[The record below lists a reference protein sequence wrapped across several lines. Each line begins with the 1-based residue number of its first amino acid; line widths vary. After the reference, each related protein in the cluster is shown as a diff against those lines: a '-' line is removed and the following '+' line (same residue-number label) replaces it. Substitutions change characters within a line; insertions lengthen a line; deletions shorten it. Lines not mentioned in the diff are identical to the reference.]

1 MFSAKSNQ
9 NINVLLEFIKKQAPP
24 KFLTVGSWT
33 MIVGVPN
40 AGKSS
45 IINAFRTKSSE
56 NFSIHYIESSA
67 KTGPLPCVTRGVSG
81 YRISTNPLMYILD
94 TPGISIP
101 NIEKPE
107 QAMKLAL
114 TGAIKDDIVG
124 VDVLCD
130 YLLYILNKLHILQ
143 YVKQYSL
150 NQPTDSLDVILTHL
164 KYIYNWDEISICRVI
179 LKHYR
184 EGRLGKFTLDKI
196 NEASF

>member
-1 MFSAKSNQ
+1 
-9 NINVLLEFIKKQAPP
+9 
-24 KFLTVGSWT
+24 
-33 MIVGVPN
+33 MIAGVPN

-45 IINAFRTKSSE
+45 IINAFRVKSGE
-56 NFSIHYIESSA
+56 KFSICYVESSA

-81 YRISTNPLMYILD
+81 YKISVNPLMCILD
-94 TPGISIP
+94 TPGISMP

-130 YLLYILNKLHILQ
+130 YLLYVLNKLHILQ

-150 NQPTDSLDVILTHL
+150 SQPTDSLDTILTHL